1 VRRVR
6 KTPHDL
12 GYRFY
17 RGYIYQRRPMGYFRL
32 WNPRG
37 GFICILGLRDIPR
50 YVDKSIKFGWEKAL
64 PTSRPY
70 SSRFEQIEMFKE
82 AA

>member
-1 VRRVR
+1 MKHQR

-17 RGYIYQRRPMGYFRL
+17 RGYIYRRGPLDYFSL
-32 WNPRG
+32 WNPGG
-37 GFICILGLRDIPR
+37 GFICVLGLRDIPR
-50 YVDKSIKFGWEKAL
+50 YVDKSIKFGWEDKFMPRVQ
-64 PTSRPY
+64 PT
-70 SSRFEQIEMFKE
+70 RFEQLEMFKE